1 MSRSSIKMC
10 MCIEGADSWACCG
23 RGIGFDPQVG
33 ERAADKSWETI
44 STLSAIKKPST
55 LKSSLLLGRDNLST
69 FARQLVP
76 WRGKAAGSPVRGS
89 ERERDTKQGRRLRR
103 FSFLSLYLFSL
114 LCTSCVFVF
123 LVFFPFF
130 RLKKTRRAHS
140 RLHPFFTAQRA
151 GRALGTEK
159 PRPRLKN
166 QGHAPRG
173 EALPAELG
181 GDRVPATPQPRPRL
195 LRPIR
200 AVPAFVGNA
209 GAARVPRSLLQR
221 GTYLRRTRLTD
232 QGMPP
237 PAGGDAARRDFDA
250 ALDSGIVGAPQSLQK
265 RSCSRENRNIKMIF
279 VRKRSV
285 FLSYLFLCFEEMWAG
300 R

>member
-1 MSRSSIKMC
+1 MGS
-10 MCIEGADSWACCG
+10 D
-23 RGIGFDPQVG
+23 
-33 ERAADKSWETI
+33 
-44 STLSAIKKPST
+44 ST
-55 LKSSLLLGRDNLST
+55 LKEGKEQQTKAGKRSRHCRRSKNHRRSNQVFFSEETTFPLLLVNSYHGGGKL
-69 FARQLVP
+69 LVLP
-76 WRGKAAGSPVRGS
+76 S
-89 ERERDTKQGRRLRR
+89 EEAKEQRDTKQGRRLRR

-195 LRPIR
+195 LRPLR

-285 FLSYLFLCFEEMWAG
+285 FLSSLFLCFEEMWAG